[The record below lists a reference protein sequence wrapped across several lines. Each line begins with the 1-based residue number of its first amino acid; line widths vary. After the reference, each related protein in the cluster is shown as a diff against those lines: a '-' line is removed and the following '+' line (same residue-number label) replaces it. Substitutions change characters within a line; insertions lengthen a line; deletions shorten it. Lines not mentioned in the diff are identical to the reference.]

1 MAIKVEFPANP
12 NRRER
17 RKALAD
23 LRKSGRR
30 VEKALSRL
38 KKKARGNLKPLKA
51 STPTED
57 PKPVVEQPDES
68 ALD

>member
-1 MAIKVEFPANP
+1 MPIKVEFPANP

-23 LRKSGRR
+23 LRRSGRR
-30 VEKALSRL
+30 IERALERL
-38 KKKARGNLKPLKA
+38 QRKGRNVVAMGQEPEEGPKLDVGEPLE
-51 STPTED
+51 P
-57 PKPVVEQPDES
+57 